1 MFRLKRVCRFG
12 FDNRGDGSGSRRK
25 FVPVNEIADFSEQ
38 DMSDAP
44 YSFAPGGGQAQEHAR
59 DALSTASSYTTRGRT
74 SSIKTQLLSGL
85 SAEGHIDPGLKIT
98 PAKTARRSGFV
109 PATAIGG
116 PAPGG
121 PRSDASAAR
130 APAQAQAPAP
140 GIRAGSL
147 PEAGQTLRVPD
158 GSDTPC
164 GRELGYCP
172 PDCPLLRRGIPQ
184 RRGDGADSVSLADLF
199 ARLERG

>member
-44 YSFAPGGGQAQEHAR
+44 YSFAPGGGQAQDHAR

-85 SAEGHIDPGLKIT
+85 SSEGHIDPGLKIT
-98 PAKTARRSGFV
+98 PAKTTHRSGFV
-109 PATAIGG
+109 PAGDIGG
-116 PAPGG
+116 AAAGRPLSEAAAAPAP
-121 PRSDASAAR
+121 AR
-130 APAQAQAPAP
+130 APAPELGTGPRPEEKSALPAP
-140 GIRAGSL
+140 
-147 PEAGQTLRVPD
+147 D
-158 GSDTPC
+158 GADTPC
-164 GRELGYCP
+164 GREFGECP
-172 PDCPLLRRGIPQ
+172 PDCPLLRRGGS
-184 RRGDGADSVSLADLF
+184 RTRGEGADSVSLAELF
-199 ARLERG
+199 ARIGRG